1 MLTKSLANEAAVRE
15 GDAMTGAL
23 SETHSYAPATETASA
38 RHARKHRSPSDS
50 LKRVMDL
57 VIAIPMAIFL
67 LPAYILLAAII
78 YADDKGPIL
87 FKQTR
92 RGMNGK
98 PFTCLKFRTMVTDA
112 SERLERLLATDPVL
126 RAEWEAT
133 QKLKNDPR
141 ITGVGGFLR
150 KYSLDELPQ
159 LWNIIKGE
167 MSIVGP
173 RPIVDDEVRRYGNH
187 IDHYDHVRP
196 GVVGLWQINGRN
208 DTSYEK
214 RVQLDVSYAETR
226 NVLLDLKILFGSIP
240 AILLKRGAY

>member
-1 MLTKSLANEAAVRE
+1 MSGT
-15 GDAMTGAL
+15 L
-23 SETHSYAPATETASA
+23 SETHSYAPAAEVSSA
-38 RHARKHRSPSDS
+38 HRAQKNRTPSDI

-57 VIAIPMAIFL
+57 AIAIPMAIFL
-67 LPAYILLAAII
+67 LPAYLLLAAII
-78 YADDKGPIL
+78 YTDDKGPIL
-87 FKQTR
+87 FRQTR

-112 SERLERLLATDPVL
+112 SDRLERLLATDPAL

-150 KYSLDELPQ
+150 KHSLDELPQ

-173 RPIVDDEVRRYGNH
+173 RPIIEDEVRRYGNH
-187 IDHYDHVRP
+187 IDDYDHVRP

-208 DTSYEK
+208 DTSYEQ
-214 RVQLDVSYAETR
+214 RVQLDVSYAQTR